1 MMKILKR
8 IAIALVLIILVFAVI
23 FMIPIGD
30 PEADHLSEHFMKIE
44 QYLEKRD
51 ARKTEVSHA
60 DVAWH
65 LDHILK
71 VIDRLY
77 GGVEASKAEDF
88 PGSRFSV
95 QKEIVFLLGDFPR
108 GVAQAPESVTP
119 PETILTED
127 IIRQLED
134 VKERLSKASQ
144 LDPDQF
150 VEHPVFGPMGRNEA
164 LRFIEIHTDHHFKI
178 IEDILED

>member
-1 MMKILKR
+1 MKIFKR
-8 IAIALVLIILVFAVI
+8 IAIVLVLIVLVFAVI

-30 PEADHLSEHFMKIE
+30 PQADHMSTHFVKIE
-44 QYLEKRD
+44 EYLQHRD
-51 ARKTEVSHA
+51 MRNTEVSQA

-77 GGVEASKAEDF
+77 GGVEVSKAEDF
-88 PGSRFSV
+88 PGSNFSV

-134 VKERLSKASQ
+134 AKARISEASQ
-144 LDPDQF
+144 LNPDQF
-150 VEHPVFGPMGRNEA
+150 VNHPVFGPMGRNEA

-178 IEDILED
+178 IEDILAE